1 MAIYI
6 ALANWTDHGIKN
18 IKESPNRV
26 DAAKALAK
34 KYGCEWREFYM
45 TMGSTDMVA
54 ILEAPNDEA
63 MAAFGLALASGG
75 SVRTTTLKAFSEDA
89 YRKIVGAL

>member
-26 DAAKALAK
+26 DAAKTLAK
-34 KYGCEWREFYM
+34 KHGCEWRDFYM
-45 TMGSTDMVA
+45 TMGRW
-54 ILEAPNDEA
+54 L
-63 MAAFGLALASGG
+63 
-75 SVRTTTLKAFSEDA
+75 
-89 YRKIVGAL
+89 